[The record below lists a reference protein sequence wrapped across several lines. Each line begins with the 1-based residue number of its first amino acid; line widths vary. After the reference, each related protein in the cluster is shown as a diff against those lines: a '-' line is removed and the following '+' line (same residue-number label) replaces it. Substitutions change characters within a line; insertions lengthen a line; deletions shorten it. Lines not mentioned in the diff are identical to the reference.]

1 MSISL
6 FLISANKNSK
16 KRRSKTMEMILN
28 NGFCEMSQ
36 DEMVTVDGGFVITI
50 GALTITGAALAK
62 GAALLGGAYMA
73 GYTLGSH
80 IKAAQGR

>member
-1 MSISL
+1 MENVITNGFAEL
-6 FLISANKNSK
+6 SANE
-16 KRRSKTMEMILN
+16 MEEI
-28 NGFCEMSQ
+28 E
-36 DEMVTVDGGFVITI
+36 GGFAIVI

-62 GAALLGGAYMA
+62 GAALIGGAYMA

>member
-1 MSISL
+1 M
-6 FLISANKNSK
+6 K
-16 KRRSKTMEMILN
+16 
-28 NGFCEMSQ
+28 NGFAELSA
-36 DEMVTVDGGFVITI
+36 DEMNEVDGGFVITI

-62 GAALLGGAYMA
+62 GAALIGGAYMA

>member
-1 MSISL
+1 
-6 FLISANKNSK
+6 
-16 KRRSKTMEMILN
+16 MEMTLN

-36 DEMVTVDGGFVITI
+36 DEAMLVDGGFVITST
-50 GALTITGAALAK
+50 LTIFVTGAALAK
-62 GAALLGGAYMA
+62 GVALIGGAYMA

>member
-1 MSISL
+1 
-6 FLISANKNSK
+6 
-16 KRRSKTMEMILN
+16 MEKVLN
-28 NGFCEMSQ
+28 NGFSEISQ
-36 DEMVTVDGGFVITI
+36 SEIMTIDGGFVITI

-62 GAALLGGAYMA
+62 GAALIGGAYMA

>member
-1 MSISL
+1 
-6 FLISANKNSK
+6 
-16 KRRSKTMEMILN
+16 METVLN

-36 DEMVTVDGGFVITI
+36 NEEMLVDGGFVITI

-62 GAALLGGAYMA
+62 GAALIGGAYMA

-80 IKAAQGR
+80 IKAAQGRQEKK

>member
-1 MSISL
+1 
-6 FLISANKNSK
+6 
-16 KRRSKTMEMILN
+16 MEKVLT

-36 DEMVTVDGGFVITI
+36 NETMTVDGGFVITI

-62 GAALLGGAYMA
+62 GAALIGGAYMA